1 MDIAE
6 PIAIIGMAGRF
17 PGARDIDEF
26 RDNLFAGLPG
36 FTVLSDEEL
45 VERGVAAEEF
55 GRADYVRRRPLL
67 DGADTFDAQLF
78 DMTPRDAE
86 VRDPQY
92 RLFLETTHAALGHA
106 GYDPFTYPGAVG
118 VYAGTQVNR
127 YRPDFLEKRPDVFA
141 AVGLLAIAI
150 ANAPDYLSTFVSYKL
165 GLRGPSL
172 TMLTACS
179 TSLVAVHTAAAALRS
194 GDCDIALAGGV
205 SLEFPF
211 HEGYQ
216 YVPGG
221 IDAADGYPRA
231 FDEHATGTNFGNG
244 VGVVVLKPLAK
255 ALADRDTVYAVVRGS
270 AINNDGARKVGFTA
284 PSVDGQ
290 SECVQRALRSAGV
303 DPRTISYVEAHGTG
317 TPVGDPIELAGLIDA
332 FRAVGGP
339 DLPTRYCG
347 IGSVKS
353 NIGHLSHAAGV
364 AGLIKTV
371 LALHH
376 ERIPP
381 SINVSAPSS
390 AVDWANSPFTVVTE
404 PTAWPAVP
412 GEPRRA
418 AVSSFGIGGT
428 NAHVILEEAPRSR
441 PADRP
446 TGRPE
451 AVLWSA
457 ADTVPADQ
465 LRDRLCEFFA
475 GLPADEFGDAAHTL
489 RIGRTARQVRGA
501 VVATTAEDAARAL
514 RDPARVLRPDTESR
528 RLAFAFPG
536 QGAQHPR
543 MLWDLYTDEP
553 LFRRGCDAAFD
564 VLEPILGHDLRSTW
578 ADAADI
584 NETAVAQPLLY
595 VVEYTLAH
603 CLIGWGARPELVFGH
618 SLGELV
624 AAAVAGVFDFESGLR
639 AVAARAQLMQDMP
652 RGQMLAVRAGPDD
665 VAEYLDG
672 VCVAAVNGPRSVV
685 LAGPDEAI
693 ADADAAL
700 TARGLKTKPLR
711 TSHAFH
717 SPLMAKAAV
726 EFEHHLAGTN
736 LRPPTIPVV
745 SAATGRLLRPEQAVS
760 AEFWARQLIQPVLFD
775 AAVTAV
781 AAQPTTVV
789 EVGPGRT
796 LHTLVRGRTRA
807 LSAESADLDTS
818 VQDVLAQLWVDGKP
832 VDYWHG
838 LTDRGYR
845 RVAAP
850 GYPYQRKRYWIDRPK
865 RAATPEPTPEPQPQ
879 PQSWSAGHMKWVA
892 HHAGRAPGAQLG
904 TRRGNALLLTSGTS
918 RIRASFGQA
927 GYRVTAVRHGENGFD
942 ATDAAQWSALL
953 DRAEDA
959 GEAPDVIAHAALCA
973 TPPGVGLGDLDE
985 QLATAVHSL
994 FACLRALSGRRRPV
1008 TLLLAGRHQVDVTG
1022 DEPVNPV
1029 AAMGHAL
1036 LRSAARELAGV
1047 STVCLDV
1054 SDNTPEDVLARELA
1068 DLTAPLV
1075 ALRGSTRWLP
1085 LLSPLDVTD
1094 DQFQSRLR
1102 YRGAYLV
1109 TGGLGGIGL
1118 AIAKAMAGTGLR
1130 PRLGLLGRSGLA
1142 PDDPRHADIAEL
1154 VDADAEVEL
1163 IAGDVTDLE
1172 SLRSAVAVMESR
1184 FGPVHGVIHSA
1195 GLAGGGLAQRRTP
1208 ADVAAVLAPKTRG
1221 VLNLE
1226 SVFADRPA
1234 LDLMVLFS
1242 SSAAVA
1248 GLFGSSDYAAANAFM
1263 DAHARSV
1270 SGRERLTLSVQ
1281 WPAWN
1286 EVGMAARSRTALAMF
1301 TPAEQD
1307 EGWSRVYRPGHDWEL
1322 DEHVVGGVPVLPG
1335 TAMLELPLLA
1345 VRAEGVHPP
1354 DTVLELRDTVFL
1366 APITAEGPVEVRV
1379 LLTPAAGTH
1388 RFRVQSRLSSGQWT
1402 ENAAGVVAVGT
1413 SPVAVDLSE
1422 VGDRV
1427 RRVEHDVLAEWIDF
1441 GPRWTVLA
1449 ELRGGPGEVLARLVL
1464 PEPFHGD
1471 LATHPMHPAVMDVA
1485 SQLLGDVAEG
1495 VQRAPFRYRRV
1506 MWCAPLTSDVT
1517 VYSRFSDTDRQP
1529 RPTDFDVHDTA
1540 SGALLVRV
1548 EGFAIRDVR
1557 TGTLGTAPS
1566 PATAP
1571 SGLLSPAD
1579 GADAFLALLAGDIPP
1594 VVLVNPPG
1602 SPLTVDGIPWEGRR
1616 TAAPTPVEPV
1626 RTSSAQPVA
1635 DEDSVAAALRELW
1648 IGVLGVDDV
1657 GTSDDFFEL
1666 GGDSMAA
1673 VQLVEQVR
1681 KLYGV
1686 DLSAGAM
1693 FELPTIGQ
1701 MASEVRALSG
1711 GETS

>member
-1 MDIAE
+1 MDLAE

-17 PGARDIDEF
+17 PGAKDVDEF
-26 RDNLFAGLPG
+26 RDNLVAGLDG

-45 VERGVAAEEF
+45 AKRGVAAEES

-78 DMTPRDAE
+78 DMTPREAE
-86 VRDPQY
+86 LRDPQY
-92 RLFLETTHAALGHA
+92 RLFLETTHAALAHA
-106 GYDPFTYPGAVG
+106 GYDASTYSGAVG
-118 VYAGTQVNR
+118 VYAGTQANR

-141 AVGLLAIAI
+141 AVGLLAITI

-221 IDAADGYPRA
+221 IDSADGFPRA
-231 FDEHATGTNFGNG
+231 FDENATGTNFGNG

-290 SECVQRALRSAGV
+290 SECIQRALRSAGV
-303 DPRTISYVEAHGTG
+303 DPRTITYVEAHGTG
-317 TPVGDPIELAGLIDA
+317 TPVGDPIELTGLIDA

-339 DLPTRYCG
+339 DLPKQYCG

-381 SINVSAPSS
+381 SINVSAPTP
-390 AVDWANSPFTVVTE
+390 AVDWADSPFTLITE
-404 PTAWPAVP
+404 PTAWPSVA
-412 GEPRRA
+412 GETRRA

-428 NAHVILEEAPRSR
+428 NAHVILEEAPRPQRTDR
-441 PADRP
+441 PA
-446 TGRPE
+446 GRPE
-451 AVLWSA
+451 VVLWSA
-457 ADTVPADQ
+457 ADTVPAEQ
-465 LRDRLCEFFA
+465 LREKLGEFFA
-475 GLPADEFGDAAHTL
+475 ALPADEFGDAAHTL
-489 RIGRTARQVRGA
+489 RVGRTARQIRGA
-501 VVATTAEDAARAL
+501 VVATSAQDAARAL
-514 RDPARVLRPDTESR
+514 RDPARLLRPDTQSR

-536 QGAQHPR
+536 QGAQHPG
-543 MLWDLYTDEP
+543 MLRDLYSAEP
-553 LFRRGCDAAFD
+553 LFRQGCDAAFD
-564 VLEPILGHDLRSTW
+564 VLAPIVGHDLRATW
-578 ADAADI
+578 ADGTGID
-584 NETAVAQPLLY
+584 ETAVAQPLLY
-595 VVEYTLAH
+595 VLESTLAH
-603 CLIGWGARPELVFGH
+603 CLVAWGAVPELLFGH
-618 SLGELV
+618 SLGELA

-639 AVAARAQLMQDMP
+639 AVAARARLMQDMP
-652 RGQMLAVRAGPDD
+652 RGQMLAVRAGPDEVTD
-665 VAEYLDG
+665 SLDG

-693 ADADAAL
+693 ADAAAL
-700 TARGLKTKPLR
+700 LDARGLRTKLLR

-726 EFEHHLAGTN
+726 EFEQELAGMS
-736 LRPPTIPVV
+736 LSPPHIPIV
-745 SAATGRLLRPEQAVS
+745 SAATGQPLRPEQAVS
-760 AEFWARQLIQPVLFD
+760 AEFWARQLVQPVLFD
-775 AAVTAV
+775 AAVTTV

-789 EVGPGRT
+789 EIAPGRA
-796 LHTLVRGRTRA
+796 LHTLMRGRTRT
-807 LSAESADLDTS
+807 LSVESADLSTS
-818 VQDVLAQLWVDGKP
+818 VQDVLAQLWVDGNP
-832 VDYWHG
+832 VDYWHAPAEP
-838 LTDRGYR
+838 GYR
-845 RVAAP
+845 RIAVP

-865 RAATPEPTPEPQPQ
+865 HTTAPERTPEPQPDG
-879 PQSWSAGHMKWVA
+879 WSAAHMKWVA
-892 HHAGRAPGAQLG
+892 HRAGRAPRAQLG
-904 TRRGNALLLTSGTS
+904 AQQGNVLLLQPNGS
-918 RIRASFGQA
+918 RIRAGFDLA
-927 GYRVTAVRHGENGFD
+927 GYRVTTVRHHENGFD
-942 ATDAAQWSALL
+942 ATDPMHWSALL
-953 DRAEDA
+953 HRADEA
-959 GEAPDVIAHAALCA
+959 GESPDVIAHAALCA
-973 TPPGVGLGDLDE
+973 SPPGVGLVDLDE
-985 QLATAVHSL
+985 QVDTAVHSL
-994 FACLRALSGRRRPV
+994 FACLRALSGRPRPV
-1008 TLLLAGRHQVDVTG
+1008 TLLLAGRHQADMTG
-1022 DEPVNPV
+1022 DEPINPV

-1054 SDNTPEDVLARELA
+1054 SDNTPQDVLARELA
-1068 DLTAPLV
+1068 DLTTPLV

-1085 LLSPLDVTD
+1085 KFSPLDVTG

-1102 YRGAYLV
+1102 YRGAYLI

-1118 AIAKAMAGTGLR
+1118 EIAKAMAGTGLR
-1130 PRLGLLGRSGLA
+1130 PRLGLLGRSDLA
-1142 PDDPRHADIAEL
+1142 PGDPRHAAVAEL
-1154 VDADAEVEL
+1154 IDADAEVEL
-1163 IAGDVTDLE
+1163 ITGDVTDLE
-1172 SLRSAVAVMESR
+1172 SLRSAVADMEDR
-1184 FGPVHGVIHSA
+1184 FGPVHGVIHAA
-1195 GLAGGGLAQRRTP
+1195 GVAGGGLAQRRER

-1226 SVFADRPA
+1226 AVFADRPA

-1270 SGRERLTLSVQ
+1270 SGRERLTVSVQ
-1281 WPAWN
+1281 WPGWA
-1286 EVGMAARSRTALAMF
+1286 EVGMAARSPAALGMLA
-1301 TPAEQD
+1301 PAEP
-1307 EGWSRVYRPGHDWEL
+1307 EKGWSRVYRPGHDWEL
-1322 DEHVVGGVPVLPG
+1322 DEHVVGGLPVMPG

-1345 VRAEGVHPP
+1345 VRAEGAHPP

-1379 LLTPAAGTH
+1379 LLTPAAGAH
-1388 RFRVQSRLSSGQWT
+1388 RFRVQSRSSAGQWT
-1402 ENAAGVVAVGT
+1402 ENAAGVVAA
-1413 SPVAVDLSE
+1413 SAPPVPADLSE
-1422 VGDRV
+1422 VSDRA
-1427 RRVEHDVLAEWIDF
+1427 RRVDHDVLAEWIDF
-1441 GPRWTVLA
+1441 GPRWTLLDD
-1449 ELRGGPGEVLARLVL
+1449 LRGNPGEVLARLVL
-1464 PEPFHGD
+1464 PEQFRGD
-1471 LATHPMHPAVMDVA
+1471 LSTHPMHPAVMDVA
-1485 SQLLGDVAEG
+1485 SQLLGDVADG

-1506 MWCAPLTSDVT
+1506 VWCAPLTADVT
-1517 VYSRFSDTDRQP
+1517 VYSRFTDTDRQP

-1548 EGFAIRDVR
+1548 EGFTIRDVR
-1557 TGTLGTAPS
+1557 TGALSAAATPAAAP
-1566 PATAP
+1566 T
-1571 SGLLSPAD
+1571 GLLSPAD

-1602 SPLTVDGIPWEGRR
+1602 PPLTADGIPWDGRQPVAPAAVAPER
-1616 TAAPTPVEPV
+1616 T
-1626 RTSSAQPVA
+1626 RSAQPVT
-1635 DEDSVAAALRELW
+1635 AALRDLW
-1648 IGVLGVDDV
+1648 IDELGVDDV
-1657 GTSDDFFEL
+1657 GTDDDFFEL
-1666 GGDSMAA
+1666 GGESMAA
-1673 VQLVEQVR
+1673 VQLVEQIR
-1681 KLYGV
+1681 KLYSV
-1686 DLSAGAM
+1686 ELSAGAM
-1693 FELPTIGQ
+1693 FELPTIRQ
-1701 MASEVRALSG
+1701 MAGQVRALSVG
-1711 GETS
+1711 ATS